1 MRGKATYKLGGW
13 LLSGK
18 VGVATGPF
26 PKQYPQS
33 MVQVKSFV
41 STEEKLLLWSINGE
55 KRSYLPSERTL
66 QRKDPSK
73 KSRNNFA
80 RSWRVFHFHMTANHY
95 QEITFLQTKGIC
107 FFCSGNENLR
117 VIYFLAVLNLF
128 FSTLTPLN
136 RNQPNLNLRVLN
148 LSDQPVKAQTALP
161 NKPCNL
167 PLSHHL
173 TQKSLKGNPIGPKSQ
188 TFHL

>member
-1 MRGKATYKLGGW
+1 LYLYTNLPFRGPVRGCECDNIGENLSEIEKKVVRGKATYKLGGW

-80 RSWRVFHFHMTANHY
+80 RS
-95 QEITFLQTKGIC
+95 
-107 FFCSGNENLR
+107 
-117 VIYFLAVLNLF
+117 
-128 FSTLTPLN
+128 
-136 RNQPNLNLRVLN
+136 
-148 LSDQPVKAQTALP
+148 
-161 NKPCNL
+161 
-167 PLSHHL
+167 
-173 TQKSLKGNPIGPKSQ
+173 
-188 TFHL
+188 